1 MSKSAFP
8 DPADALS
15 DPPGLIAVGGD
26 LTIERLTDAYRHGIF
41 PWFEAGQPILWWT
54 LSHPSGH
61 RNVNIHSVSEF
72 ASMASPC
79 TVSSGAKH
87 RL

>member
-41 PWFEAGQPILWWT
+41 PWFEAGQPILW
-54 LSHPSGH
+54 LSL
-61 RNVNIHSVSEF
+61 IHI
-72 ASMASPC
+72 
-79 TVSSGAKH
+79 
-87 RL
+87 

>member
-8 DPADALS
+8 DPANALS

-54 LSHPSGH
+54 PPTRAVIETSTFTRLGVCVNGFAAH
-61 RNVNIHSVSEF
+61 RFEWS
-72 ASMASPC
+72 
-79 TVSSGAKH
+79 
-87 RL
+87 

>member
-26 LTIERLTDAYRHGIF
+26 LTERRLTDAYRPASFHGLRQVSLF
-41 PWFEAGQPILWWT
+41 CGGPLPLERSSKRQHSLRLGVCVNGFAVRHFEW
-54 LSHPSGH
+54 S
-61 RNVNIHSVSEF
+61 
-72 ASMASPC
+72 
-79 TVSSGAKH
+79 
-87 RL
+87 